1 MPKKDPRTKDAKK
14 PKKDQMIRIRK
25 ASIGID

>member
-14 PKKDQMIRIRK
+14 PKKDQMRMIKK
-25 ASIGID
+25 ASIGRG